1 MISIEIIKIGGNIIN
16 RPDEL
21 DEFLK
26 DFSKVSGLK
35 ILVHGGGEKASEFSR
50 KMNVPTQM
58 IKGRRVTD
66 KNALEIVTMVYAGLI
81 NKKIVAKLQSN
92 CCNALGMTGA
102 DGNILVAHKR
112 VNKGQDFGFVG
123 DIDSINLSGLKDL
136 FDMGLVPVFSAITHD
151 GNGQLLNT
159 NADTIA
165 AELAIALNAV
175 AKVKLTYVFDKDGV
189 LYNPEEDTSVIK
201 HINHIQYQQ
210 LKSESII
217 KDGMIPKLES
227 SFRVLEAGVEEVYL
241 GGSKIL
247 NDNNNRIKT
256 TLTWS

>member
-1 MISIEIIKIGGNIIN
+1 MISIEIVKIGGNIIN
-16 RPDEL
+16 KPDLL
-21 DEFLK
+21 DAFLK

-35 ILVHGGGEKASEFSR
+35 ILVHGGGEKASEISR

-58 IKGRRVTD
+58 INGRRVTD

-81 NKKIVAKLQSN
+81 NKQIVAKLQSN

-112 VNKGQDFGFVG
+112 VNKGQSFGFVG
-123 DIDSINLSGLKDL
+123 DIDSINVSGLNDL
-136 FDMGLVPVFSAITHD
+136 FDMGLVPVFSAITHN
-151 GNGQLLNT
+151 GKGQLLNT

-165 AELAIALNAV
+165 AELAIALNAF
-175 AKVKLTYVFDKDGV
+175 AKVKLTYVFDKNGV
-189 LYNPEEDTSVIK
+189 LYNSDEDTSVIK
-201 HINHIQYQQ
+201 HINHMQYQQ
-210 LKSESII
+210 LKRESVI

-241 GGSKIL
+241 GGSEIL
-247 NDNNNRIKT
+247 NDNNRIKT